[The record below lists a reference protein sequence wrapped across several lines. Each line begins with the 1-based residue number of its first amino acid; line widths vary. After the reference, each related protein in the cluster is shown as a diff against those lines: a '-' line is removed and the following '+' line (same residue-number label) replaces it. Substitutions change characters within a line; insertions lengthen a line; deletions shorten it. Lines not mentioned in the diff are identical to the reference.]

1 MVALKGE
8 RQHFAIV
15 CAAFARFHFLLQL
28 ALYRA
33 ASDGSV
39 CSFETSS
46 VGGGLPRDKYRQLL
60 QRR

>member
-1 MVALKGE
+1 LQSCALLSLD
-8 RQHFAIV
+8 
-15 CAAFARFHFLLQL
+15 FHFLLQHVL

-33 ASDGSV
+33 APDGSV